1 MTTAELTP
9 ADFELIR
16 GLVRQHS
23 AIVLEQDKHYL
34 IETRLQMLA
43 KTDGFP
49 SVDHLMAEVRAGKR
63 HPRVV
68 EAMTTNET
76 SFFRD
81 LLPFEAFRKLV
92 LPELMTKRAG
102 QRRLQIWCAACSTGQ
117 EPYSLAMLLR
127 EHGASLNDWKLELL
141 ASDLSTNVLERA
153 KQATFNQLEVNRG
166 LPAPLLLKYF
176 RKDGAQW
183 LLKDEIRQMVQFLQL
198 NLIGT
203 WPTLPEMDVVFLR
216 NVLIYFDVDVKRQ
229 ILARVR
235 RLLRPTAS
243 CSWAGPKRRST
254 WTTHSNECRSNAPDA
269 TACDREREAIADESR
284 RRQPVC
290 ECHRRGVQDGSR
302 LRNPL

>member
-16 GLVRQHS
+16 GLVRRNS

-49 SVDHLMAEVRAGKR
+49 SVDHLMAEIRAGKR
-63 HPRVV
+63 HARVV

-92 LPELMTKRAG
+92 LPELMNKRAG

-127 EHGASLNDWKLELL
+127 EHGPSLKDWKLQLL
-141 ASDLSTNVLERA
+141 ASDLSTHVLERA
-153 KQATFNQLEVNRG
+153 KQASFNQLEVNRG

-176 RKDGAQW
+176 RKVGAQW
-183 LLKDEIRQMVQFLQL
+183 LLKDEVRELVQFQQL
-198 NLIGT
+198 NLIGP
-203 WPTLPEMDVVFLR
+203 WPVLPEMDVVFLR

-235 RLLRPTAS
+235 RLLRPDGFLFLGGAETTLNLDDAFERV
-243 CSWAGPKRRST
+243 PFERSG
-254 WTTHSNECRSNAPDA
+254 CY
-269 TACDREREAIADESR
+269 
-284 RRQPVC
+284 
-290 ECHRRGVQDGSR
+290 R
-302 LRNPL
+302 LRTGG

>member
-1 MTTAELTP
+1 MTTAELTL
-9 ADFELIR
+9 ADFDLIR

-81 LLPFEAFRKLV
+81 LLPFEAFRKVV
-92 LPELMTKRAG
+92 LPELTTRRAD
-102 QRRLQIWCAACSTGQ
+102 QRRLRIWCAACSTGQ

-127 EHGASLNDWKLELL
+127 EHGAPLNGWKLELL

-153 KQATFNQLEVNRG
+153 KQGTFNQLEVNRG

-176 RKDGAQW
+176 RKDG
-183 LLKDEIRQMVQFLQL
+183 
-198 NLIGT
+198 
-203 WPTLPEMDVVFLR
+203 
-216 NVLIYFDVDVKRQ
+216 
-229 ILARVR
+229 
-235 RLLRPTAS
+235 
-243 CSWAGPKRRST
+243 RSG
-254 WTTHSNECRSNAPDA
+254 C
-269 TACDREREAIADESR
+269 
-284 RRQPVC
+284 
-290 ECHRRGVQDGSR
+290 
-302 LRNPL
+302 

>member
-16 GLVRQHS
+16 GLVRRNS

-49 SVDHLMAEVRAGKR
+49 SVDHLMAEIRAGKR
-63 HPRVV
+63 HARVV

-81 LLPFEAFRKLV
+81 LLPFEAFRTLV
-92 LPELMTKRAG
+92 LPELMNKRAG

-127 EHGASLNDWKLELL
+127 EHGPSLKDWKLQLL
-141 ASDLSTNVLERA
+141 ASDLSTHVLERA
-153 KQATFNQLEVNRG
+153 KQASFNQLEVNRG

-176 RKDGAQW
+176 RKEGAQW
-183 LLKDEIRQMVQFLQL
+183 HLKDEVRQLVQFQQL
-198 NLIGT
+198 NLIGP
-203 WPTLPEMDVVFLR
+203 WPVLPEMDVVFLR
-216 NVLIYFDVDVKRQ
+216 NVLIYFDVEVKRQ

-235 RLLRPTAS
+235 RLLRPDGFLFLGGAETTLNLDDAFERV
-243 CSWAGPKRRST
+243 PFERSG
-254 WTTHSNECRSNAPDA
+254 CY
-269 TACDREREAIADESR
+269 
-284 RRQPVC
+284 
-290 ECHRRGVQDGSR
+290 R
-302 LRNPL
+302 LRTDG

>member
-1 MTTAELTP
+1 MTTAELSP
-9 ADFELIR
+9 ADFDLIR
-16 GLVRQHS
+16 GLVRRQS

-63 HPRVV
+63 HARVV

-92 LPELMTKRAG
+92 LPELMNNRAG

-127 EHGASLNDWKLELL
+127 EHGPSLKDWKLQLL

-153 KQATFNQLEVNRG
+153 KQGIFNQLEVNRG

-183 LLKDEIRQMVQFLQL
+183 LLKDEIRQLVQFQQL
-198 NLIGT
+198 NLIGP
-203 WPTLPEMDVVFLR
+203 WPVLPEMDVVFLR

-235 RLLRPTAS
+235 RLLRPDGFLFLGGAETTLNLDDAFERV
-243 CSWAGPKRRST
+243 PFERSG
-254 WTTHSNECRSNAPDA
+254 CY
-269 TACDREREAIADESR
+269 
-284 RRQPVC
+284 
-290 ECHRRGVQDGSR
+290 R
-302 LRNPL
+302 LRSGG

>member
-16 GLVRQHS
+16 GLVRRNS

-49 SVDHLMAEVRAGKR
+49 SVDHLMAEIRAGKR
-63 HPRVV
+63 HARVV

-92 LPELMTKRAG
+92 LPELMNKRAG

-127 EHGASLNDWKLELL
+127 EHGPSLKDWKLQLL
-141 ASDLSTNVLERA
+141 ASDLSTHVLERA
-153 KQATFNQLEVNRG
+153 KQASFNQLEVNRG

-176 RKDGAQW
+176 RKVGAQW
-183 LLKDEIRQMVQFLQL
+183 LLKDEVRELVQFQQL
-198 NLIGT
+198 NLIGP
-203 WPTLPEMDVVFLR
+203 WPVLPEMDVVFLR
-216 NVLIYFDVDVKRQ
+216 NVLIYFDVEVKRQ

-235 RLLRPTAS
+235 RLLRPDGFLFLGGAETTLNLDDAFERV
-243 CSWAGPKRRST
+243 PFERSG
-254 WTTHSNECRSNAPDA
+254 CY
-269 TACDREREAIADESR
+269 
-284 RRQPVC
+284 
-290 ECHRRGVQDGSR
+290 R
-302 LRNPL
+302 LRTGG